1 VAPEHGVF
9 PDLSRHMEIT
19 TPGQSLSAITLTAP
33 PLVTRAW
40 QTGQL
45 LQAIVLE
52 PSSGKSGTATLQ
64 IQDIVVKAQT
74 TLPLM
79 EGQRIQLQVVQA
91 GEKPVLKLITPAT
104 EMDVLAQAL
113 RTALPKSGSLAP
125 LMTGLAALAQTA
137 PKQSTDVPPRIMDLA
152 RQILAQLPTTE
163 QVTTA
168 DGLKQALRDSG
179 VFFENK
185 LVPQNLTGGQT
196 ILTDLK
202 GLLLR
207 LVNDLRGEL
216 PAPNPSANT
225 RNPVLDSQAMKPNTP
240 YAQSQVMADPRE
252 MIQRLVD
259 GPRVTNPSAS
269 QLAAATTATPTMV
282 ALQSLTDKTD
292 AALAH
297 IQTNQIQSLTTENT
311 AKPMW
316 AMDIPIRQNNQTDV
330 FSLKIQRDEKEH
342 GDRPELH
349 RWSVWLDFDLE
360 VLGPARAV
368 VNVYDRQVSV
378 GLWAEHGDTVT
389 LFNNF
394 LAILHS
400 DLTSAGLSVG
410 RLQCQKGIS
419 HSAPAPGT
427 PRSILNEKA

>member
-1 VAPEHGVF
+1 
-9 PDLSRHMEIT
+9 MEIT

-33 PLVTRAW
+33 PLVAKAW

-52 PSSGKSGTATLQ
+52 PSSNKSGTTTLQ
-64 IQDIVVKAQT
+64 IQDILVKAQT

-91 GEKPVLKLITPAT
+91 GEKPVLKLLTPTT

-113 RTALPKSGSLAP
+113 RTSLPKSGSLAP
-125 LMTGLAALAQTA
+125 LMTGLATLLQTA
-137 PKQSTDVPPRIMDLA
+137 PNQSANIPPRIMDLA
-152 RQILAQLPTTE
+152 RQILAQLPTAE
-163 QVTTA
+163 QATTA

-179 VFFENK
+179 VFFEHK
-185 LVPQNLTGGQT
+185 LAPQNLPAGQA
-196 ILTDLK
+196 ILADLK

-207 LVNDLRGEL
+207 LVHELRGEL
-216 PAPNPSANT
+216 PAPSQPASA
-225 RNPVLDSQAMKPNTP
+225 RNPVLDNQVAKPSNP
-240 YAQSQVMADPRE
+240 YTQSQVVADPKE

-259 GPRVTNPSAS
+259 GQRVTNTSVS
-269 QLAAATTATPTMV
+269 QPAAATPAMV
-282 ALQSLTDKTD
+282 TLQGLTEKADT
-292 AALAH
+292 ALAR
-297 IQTNQIQSLTTENT
+297 IQTNQIQSLTAENT

-316 AMDIPIRQNNQTDV
+316 AMDIPIRQNGQTDV
-330 FSLKIQRDEKEH
+330 FSLKIQRDEKER
-342 GDRPELH
+342 GDKTELH

-360 VLGPARAV
+360 ALGPARAV

-378 GLWAEHGDTVT
+378 GLWAERGDTVT
-389 LFNNF
+389 LFNSF
-394 LAILHS
+394 LDTLHS

-410 RLQCQKGIS
+410 RLHCQKGTPPA
-419 HSAPAPGT
+419 APASDT

>member
-1 VAPEHGVF
+1 
-9 PDLSRHMEIT
+9 MEIT

-33 PLVTRAW
+33 PLVAKAW

-52 PSSGKSGTATLQ
+52 PSNSKTGTTTLQ
-64 IQDIVVKAQT
+64 IQDILVKAQT

-79 EGQRIQLQVVQA
+79 EGQRIQLQVVQT
-91 GEKPVLKLITPAT
+91 GEKPVLKLMTPTT
-104 EMDVLAQAL
+104 EMDILAQAL

-125 LMTGLAALAQTA
+125 LMAGLAALAQTA
-137 PKQSTDVPPRIMDLA
+137 PKQSAGVPPRIMDLA
-152 RQILAQLPTTE
+152 RQILAQLPTTD
-163 QVTTA
+163 QATTA

-185 LVPQNLTGGQT
+185 LVPQNLTGGQA

-207 LVNDLRGEL
+207 LVNDLHGEL

-225 RNPVLDSQAMKPNTP
+225 RNPVFDNQNLKPDTP
-240 YAQSQVMADPRE
+240 YAQSQVMADPKE

-259 GPRVTNPSAS
+259 GPRVTNTSAS
-269 QLAAATTATPTMV
+269 QPAAAATPAMV
-282 ALQSLTDKTD
+282 ALQDLADKSD
-292 AALAH
+292 AALAR
-297 IQTNQIQSLTTENT
+297 IQTNQIQTLASENT

-316 AMDIPIRQNNQTDV
+316 AMDIPIRQNSQTDV

-342 GDRPELH
+342 GDKPELH
-349 RWSVWLDFDLE
+349 RWSVRLDFDLE
-360 VLGPARAV
+360 ALGSARAV

-378 GLWAEHGDTVT
+378 GLWAERSDTVT
-389 LFNNF
+389 LFNSF
-394 LAILHS
+394 LDTLHS
-400 DLTSAGLSVG
+400 DLISAGLSVG
-410 RLQCQKGIS
+410 RLHCQKGNP
-419 HSAPAPGT
+419 PAVSVT
-427 PRSILNEKA
+427 NTSYTILNEKA

>member
-1 VAPEHGVF
+1 
-9 PDLSRHMEIT
+9 MEIPT
-19 TPGQSLSAITLTAP
+19 RGQSLSAITLTAP
-33 PLVTRAW
+33 PLVAKAW

-52 PSSGKSGTATLQ
+52 PSSSKSGATTLQ

-79 EGQRIQLQVVQA
+79 EGQRIQLQVIQA
-91 GEKPVLKLITPAT
+91 GAQPVLKLITPTT

-113 RTALPKSGSLAP
+113 RVALPKSGSLAP
-125 LMTGLAALAQTA
+125 LMTGLASLLQTT
-137 PKQSTDVPPRIMDLA
+137 PKQSTDVPPRIVDLA

-163 QVTTA
+163 QAATA
-168 DGLKQALRDSG
+168 GGLKQALRDSG

-185 LVPQNLTGGQT
+185 LAPQNLSGGQT

-216 PAPNPSANT
+216 PAPGQFANA
-225 RNPVLDSQAMKPNTP
+225 RNPVLDNQSVKPNAP
-240 YAQSQVMADPRE
+240 YAQSQVITDPKE
-252 MIQRLVD
+252 MLQRMMD
-259 GPRVTNPSAS
+259 GQRTVNPNIS
-269 QLAAATTATPTMV
+269 QPAAAAAAPAMV
-282 ALQSLTDKTD
+282 ALQDLAEKAD
-292 AALAH
+292 AALAR
-297 IQTNQIQSLTTENT
+297 IQTNQIQTLTAENT

-316 AMDIPIRQNNQTDV
+316 AMDIPIRQNDQTNV
-330 FSLKIQRDEKEH
+330 FSLKIQRDEKER
-342 GDRPELH
+342 GDKTELH

-360 VLGPARAV
+360 ALGPARAV

-378 GLWAEHGDTVT
+378 GLWAERGDTVA
-389 LFNNF
+389 LFNSF
-394 LAILHS
+394 LDTLHS

-410 RLQCQKGIS
+410 RLHCQKGTPPA
-419 HSAPAPGT
+419 APAPDT
-427 PRSILNEKA
+427 PRSILDEKA